1 MVISKRCDCGEMD
14 RVLCQCAFFEE
25 FIERDAWL
33 EDVPDIED
41 VDYEWGESES
51 TMESVSPQ

>member
-1 MVISKRCDCGEMD
+1 MVISKKCDCGELD
-14 RVLCQCAFFEE
+14 RVECQCAFFEE

-41 VDYEWGESES
+41 VDYEWGEVNDS
-51 TMESVSPQ
+51 

>member
-1 MVISKRCDCGEMD
+1 MVISKRCDCGELD
-14 RVLCQCAFFEE
+14 RVECMCTFFEE

-41 VDYEWGESES
+41 NDPPWDEYDGGDDGK
-51 TMESVSPQ
+51 